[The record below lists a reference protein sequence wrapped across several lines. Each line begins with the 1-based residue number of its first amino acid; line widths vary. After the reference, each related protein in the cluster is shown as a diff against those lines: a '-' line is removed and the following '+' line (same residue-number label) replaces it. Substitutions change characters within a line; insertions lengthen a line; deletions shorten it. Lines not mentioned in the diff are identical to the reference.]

1 VTATSAKNASLAIV
15 FRRLHQVLINLAM
28 MILTVILATLA
39 IMMVIASRNVLGMT
53 TATLGNIVI
62 MVIVSKKSVCS
73 I

>member
-15 FRRLHQVLINLAM
+15 FRRLHQVLINLAI

-39 IMMVIASRNVLGMT
+39 TMMVIALKNVFGLT